1 MTTERTLNTAE
12 AQKSNFILSKNP
24 ERAMQEMMETID
36 RIRSVYT
43 EETDAL
49 LQTDTMKFLQLQDK
63 KVAAAQD
70 YQAGVAQIVARKDEI
85 KKAVP
90 GLHTALQKKQE
101 EFAVIAVKNIEA
113 LTRMRRTVQRLG
125 EHLTAAARTA
135 IERKSVNY
143 GATGSINRPKHTVS
157 IGINESA

>member
-1 MTTERTLNTAE
+1 MTTERALNGEE
-12 AQKSNFILSKNP
+12 ALKQDFILSKSP
-24 ERAMQEMMETID
+24 EKAMQEMMEKID
-36 RIRSVYT
+36 RLRSVYT

-63 KVAAAQD
+63 KVVAAQD
-70 YQAGVAQIVARKDEI
+70 YQAGVAQIVARKEEM
-85 KKAVP
+85 KQAVP
-90 GLHTALQKKQE
+90 GIREALQKKQD
-101 EFAVIAVKNIEA
+101 EFAVIAIKNIEA

-125 EHLTAAARTA
+125 EHLTTAARTA
-135 IERKSVNY
+135 IEKKGVNY